1 MPGSDT
7 RPKNISQVIIIYNI
21 YNSVNPGTPDGSW
34 SPENILLAPRIQ
46 FLNPNNFIKEM
57 RVRSAVRRLCK
68 DCRVVKRRKRLYVT
82 CKRNPRHKQRQGFST
97 TTTSIELV
105 PSTTLLPAYPSTATL
120 VATNNQPPVLHS
132 IVQPIVQPFGA
143 FHCLSVFR

>member
-1 MPGSDT
+1 
-7 RPKNISQVIIIYNI
+7 
-21 YNSVNPGTPDGSW
+21 
-34 SPENILLAPRIQ
+34 LAPANQPSNIA
-46 FLNPNNFIKEM
+46 NNFKRM

-105 PSTTLLPAYPSTATL
+105 PSTTLPVYPSTATL
-120 VATNNQPPVLHS
+120 VATNNQPPVLQS